1 MKSRIFTCIT
11 AMTLFAALAIPVGL
25 AAQDKQDHNNDRK
38 HHHYKLFDMGTFGGP
53 ISGVVSTEMI
63 GSPNQVNRR
72 GVTVGYAG
80 TPTPTTPNNNPAIC
94 GFSIIA
100 PVVNHALK
108 WQNGVVTDLGSLAAP
123 DNCSLATSI
132 NARGE
137 ITGQSENGVIDP
149 VLGFNELR
157 GVLWKDGA
165 ILDLG
170 TLGGNVSAA
179 AGINNR
185 GQVVGFALNAVPDP
199 FSVYDFQLFGAPNG
213 TQTRA
218 FLWDNG
224 VMRDLGTLGGPDAW
238 GDFVNDRG
246 QVIGFSYTDSTPV
259 DNGPWCFVPG
269 NVPTQHPFL
278 WEDGRMTDLGSLG
291 GTCAGS
297 EVAGFQGALNNR
309 GQVVG
314 ASTLAGN
321 QVFHPFL
328 WTKPGPMQDLGTLG
342 GGECATARAINDAAE
357 VVGESDLGGCSQ
369 VVHAFLWK
377 KGVMTDLGTVEGD
390 TCSIAYAIN
399 SKGQIVGTSLH
410 EDSLQPCANFVEH
423 AFLWESGE
431 LVDLNTLIPP
441 NSALQLHAGLVIND
455 RGEIAGDGTPAGC
468 PYIGYCGHGFILIPC
483 DDNHPGIEGCDYS
496 LVDATVGTQ
505 SNPAS
510 ATQQPSTATP
520 ANPALSGRG
529 MLERLRARGF
539 PWYRVPGPGTGPAN

>member
-1 MKSRIFTCIT
+1 MKTLSWRSILVT
-11 AMTLFAALAIPVGL
+11 TLFALAIPVSGT
-25 AAQDKQDHNNDRK
+25 AAQK
-38 HHHYKLFDMGTFGGP
+38 HHHYKLIDMGTFG
-53 ISGVVSTEMI
+53 VVETQTI
-63 GSPNQVNRR
+63 GSPNQMNQR
-72 GVTVGYAG
+72 GVTVGAAD

-94 GFSIIA
+94 GFSIVA
-100 PVVNHALK
+100 PVVNHAAK

-123 DNCSLATSI
+123 DNCSVATSI

-137 ITGQSENGVIDP
+137 ITGHSENGVIDP

-185 GQVVGFALNAVPDP
+185 GQVVGFALNTVPDP
-199 FSVYDFQLFGAPNG
+199 FSIYDFQLFGAPNG

-218 FLWDNG
+218 FMWDNG

-259 DNGPWCFVPG
+259 DNGPWCAAPG

-278 WEDGRMTDLGSLG
+278 WENGRMTDLRSLG

-297 EVAGFQGALNNR
+297 EVAGFAGALNNR

-321 QVFHPFL
+321 QVVHPFL
-328 WTKPGPMQDLGTLG
+328 WTEPGPMQDLGTLG
-342 GGECATARAINDAAE
+342 GECANATAINDAGE
-357 VVGESDLGGCSQ
+357 VVGASDLGGCNQ
-369 VVHAFLWK
+369 VPHHAFLWK

-390 TCSIAYAIN
+390 NCSTAWAIN
-399 SKGQIVGTSLH
+399 SKGQIVG
-410 EDSLQPCANFVEH
+410 ESLQACANFFQH

-431 LVDLNTLIPP
+431 LVDLNTLILP
-441 NSALQLHAGLVIND
+441 NSALQLYVGFVINN
-455 RGEIAGDGTPAGC
+455 RGEIAGAGNPAGC
-468 PYIGYCGHGFILIPC
+468 PYIGFCGHGFILIPC
-483 DDNHPGIEGCDYS
+483 DEDHPDIEGCDYS
-496 LVDATVGTQ
+496 LVDAAP
-505 SNPAS
+505 PA
-510 ATQQPSTATP
+510 QRP
-520 ANPALSGRG
+520 AEASEGHQVPKAF
-529 MLERLRARGF
+529 LRKD
-539 PWYRVPGPGTGPAN
+539 